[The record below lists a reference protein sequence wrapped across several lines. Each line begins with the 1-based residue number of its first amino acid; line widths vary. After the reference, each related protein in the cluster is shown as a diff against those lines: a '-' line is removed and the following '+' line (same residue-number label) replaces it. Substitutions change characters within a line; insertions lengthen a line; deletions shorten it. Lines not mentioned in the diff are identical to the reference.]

1 MSLYFS
7 KFKRI
12 YQQILDIRSYFGI
25 YLIMTSKD
33 SEKENAIKLRKQGYS
48 YTEILKEINV
58 SKATLSGWLRNIKL
72 NDIQSERLRSKNE
85 CARHLGSIALRNNRI
100 NKTKK
105 IIEAAKS
112 EINMINDTNLKIIGA
127 VLYWAEGSKQN
138 ENRPSKEL
146 IFTNSDPK
154 MIKIYLLWLN
164 KCLFVKP
171 ENIKFEIYIH
181 ETYKKTPGVLS
192 FYWSSVTGFP
202 INMLS
207 KIYFK
212 KNKVNSIRKNKGDS
226 YHGVLRITVKKST
239 DLSRKVMGLVEG
251 ICLQTGVIH

>member
-1 MSLYFS
+1 
-7 KFKRI
+7 
-12 YQQILDIRSYFGI
+12 
-25 YLIMTSKD
+25 MTSKD

-58 SKATLSGWLRNIKL
+58 SKSTLSGWLRNIKL
-72 NDIQSERLRSKNE
+72 NNIQFERLRSKNE
-85 CARHLGSIALRNNRI
+85 YARHLGSIALRNNRI
-100 NKTKK
+100 NKTNK

-112 EINMINDTNLKIIGA
+112 EINIISCTNLKIIGA

-154 MIKIYLLWLN
+154 MIKVYLLWLD
-164 KCLFVKP
+164 KCFLIEQK
-171 ENIKFEIYIH
+171 NIKFEIYIH
-181 ETYKKTPGVLS
+181 ETYNKTPEELS
-192 FYWSSVTGFP
+192 SYWSSVTNFP
-202 INMLS
+202 VNMLS

-226 YHGVLRITVKKST
+226 YHGVLRITVRKST

-251 ICLQTGVIH
+251 ICVQTGVIH